1 MSEKQSQIQYSPKD
15 KAEVFRQYTQERT
28 TIKEIA
34 VSTSVSEA
42 AIKYWIKSGKWKDK
56 KTEIQKTLIEN
67 ATSEFMEHIGKERI
81 KTARGHLEVA
91 RLIREAIKGK
101 FGLNSD
107 GTKRFQNAKDLAIL
121 AKALKDCTDV
131 EARAAG
137 LGDKAPDFL
146 GGSGQ
151 AQMGP
156 VVVVGLQP
164 TPVTNADN
172 HLADNEPKV
181 IDITGDVTEVVQKK
195 ACPFA

>member
-81 KTARGHLEVA
+81 KTARGHLEVS
-91 RLIREAIKGK
+91 RLIRNAIKEK
-101 FGLNSD
+101 FGLDSD
-107 GTKRFQNAKDLAIL
+107 GKKRFISDKQLAIL

-146 GGSGQ
+146 GGGGQ
-151 AQMGP
+151 GQVGP

-164 TPVTNADN
+164 TPVTKEDN
-172 HLADNEPKV
+172 HLADNDPMI
-181 IDITGDVTEVVQKK
+181 IDVTGDVTEMVQKK